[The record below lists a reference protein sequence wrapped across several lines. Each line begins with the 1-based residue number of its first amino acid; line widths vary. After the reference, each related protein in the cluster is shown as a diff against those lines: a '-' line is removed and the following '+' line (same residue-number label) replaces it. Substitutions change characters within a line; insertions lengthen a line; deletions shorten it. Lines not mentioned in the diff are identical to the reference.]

1 MIAFAK
7 QRRFCPNSLRV
18 SCPSRNTIIAI
29 VAIAAAIVVNG
40 LVTQAEAA
48 GRVALLLAGEDYGPL
63 GKSPLPARQVSE
75 LADGLK
81 RHGFEVV
88 LSTNPSNAVAR
99 AALRDFSGKV
109 ENADVAIIVVAGHA
123 STSNGRTYFL
133 PVNSEINRE
142 TDFLSRGLAV
152 DSFVQLA
159 GRAKVSL
166 VSFVLS
172 IPTLPASV
180 QSVSPRPTY
189 NDPMPK
195 GAVLVFSTSDKV
207 PVSRVDKV
215 SQQALLD
222 LLDLVREPRLPLS
235 AMINAASAGGVG
247 RVIGEAPETDLAK
260 FSTSPQAAA
269 PPAAGAESD
278 KRLRQAEERA
288 QQAEDR
294 ARQAEA
300 KARLEAQRAAELA
313 AQPKA
318 GVMPLSQLQ
327 QAPAQPAEVDTAA
340 LQLVEAMLGRVERR
354 NIQIKLA
361 KLEFYKGPLDSVF
374 GDLTRQAIRDYQRS
388 IGATSTGYLTP
399 QQLQTL
405 MK

>member
-7 QRRFCPNSLRV
+7 HASLCREFQWRFS
-18 SCPSRNTIIAI
+18 SSRNTILGFL
-29 VAIAAAIVVNG
+29 AIAVAML
-40 LVTQAEAA
+40 LVGRVEAA
-48 GRVALLLAGEDYGPL
+48 GRVALLLAGEEYTAL
-63 GKSPLPARQVSE
+63 GKSPVPVRQLTELSE
-75 LADGLK
+75 GLR

-88 LSTNPSNAVAR
+88 VSTNPSNAVAR
-99 AALRDFSGKV
+99 ATLRDFSSKV
-109 ENADVAIIVVAGHA
+109 ENADVALIVVAGHTA
-123 STSNGRTYFL
+123 TSNGRTYFL
-133 PVNSEINRE
+133 PVNSEITRE

-152 DSFVQLA
+152 DSFVQIA
-159 GRAKVSL
+159 SRARISI
-166 VSFVLS
+166 VSFLMT
-172 IPTLPASV
+172 IPNLPPAV
-180 QSVSPRPTY
+180 QSVSPRPVY
-189 NDPMPK
+189 PDPMPK
-195 GAVLVFSTSDKV
+195 GSVLVFSSSDKV

-222 LLDLVREPRLPLS
+222 LLDLVREPRLPVS
-235 AMINAASAGGVG
+235 AIVNAASAGGVG
-247 RVIGEAPETDLAK
+247 RVMGDVTETDLAK
-260 FSTSPQAAA
+260 YSSAPQPPPV
-269 PPAAGAESD
+269 PPAQSAESD
-278 KRLRQAEERA
+278 RRLRQAEERA

-327 QAPAQPAEVDTAA
+327 PAEPAPPETDTAA
-340 LQLVEAMLGRVERR
+340 LQLVEAMLGRPERR
-354 NIQIKLA
+354 NIQVKLA
-361 KLEFYKGPLDSVF
+361 KLEFYKGPLDAIF

-388 IGATSTGYLTP
+388 IGADSTGYLTP